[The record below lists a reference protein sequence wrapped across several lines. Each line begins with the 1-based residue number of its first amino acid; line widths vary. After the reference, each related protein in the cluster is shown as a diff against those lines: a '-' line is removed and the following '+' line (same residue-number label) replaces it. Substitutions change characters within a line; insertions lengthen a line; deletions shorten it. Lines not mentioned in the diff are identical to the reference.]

1 MLREK
6 SVFFLPDA
14 GWLGFAHHPTG
25 DPAAF
30 AGTAIKPKR
39 SIVMKRTFLA
49 LAMTAALTVFA
60 SGAQAMAEFDKVQ
73 DTLRAFLVELN
84 IPTDAMDNLTLKQM
98 REIIAIAD
106 SREMGDGARTQVL
119 GIIDR

>member
-1 MLREK
+1 
-6 SVFFLPDA
+6 
-14 GWLGFAHHPTG
+14 
-25 DPAAF
+25 
-30 AGTAIKPKR
+30 
-39 SIVMKRTFLA
+39 MKRTFLA

-106 SREMGDGARTQVL
+106 SREMCDGARTQVL
-119 GIIDR
+119 GSIDR